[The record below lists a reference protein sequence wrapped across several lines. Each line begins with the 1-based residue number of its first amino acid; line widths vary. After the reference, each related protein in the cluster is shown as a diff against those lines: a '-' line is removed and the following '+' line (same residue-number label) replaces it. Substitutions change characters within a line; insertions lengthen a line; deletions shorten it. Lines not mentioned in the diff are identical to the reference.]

1 MVHTERVSDQVLQS
15 KLVVVSREG
24 SIIPKQTLH
33 FPSFL
38 GHKFK
43 GMGRGR
49 PPPSWLLHRNR
60 AQRPAGLRRGWDATA
75 WNLKFA
81 VQMVVAENLRG
92 GSTAFSRSAR
102 RACHSAVKKLGGSS
116 FSRCCAM
123 SAQQGPVSFKTEH
136 PVSPGV

>member
-1 MVHTERVSDQVLQS
+1 
-15 KLVVVSREG
+15 
-24 SIIPKQTLH
+24 
-33 FPSFL
+33 
-38 GHKFK
+38 
-43 GMGRGR
+43 MGRGR

-60 AQRPAGLRRGWDATA
+60 AQHPDSFALRPAGLRRGWDATA

-81 VQMVVAENLRG
+81 VQKVAAENLRG
-92 GSTAFSRSAR
+92 GSTAFSRGAR
-102 RACHSAVKKLGGSS
+102 RACHSAIKKLGGSS